1 MAITA
6 NYTTLLDQASGT
18 ADTYLRE
25 AVHNI
30 DRALGD
36 GYAAKHPE
44 LIAAMIRTA
53 SSDFNTSA
61 LIVAIQEASAEL
73 AEALRRGA

>member
-6 NYTTLLDQASGT
+6 NYQTLLGQASGT

-25 AVHNI
+25 AIHNI

-36 GYAAKHPE
+36 GYAAKHSE
-44 LIAAMIRTA
+44 LVAAMIRTA

-61 LIVAIQEASAEL
+61 LIIAIQEASVEL
-73 AEALRRGA
+73 AEAMRRGA

>member
-1 MAITA
+1 MTITA
-6 NYTTLLDQASGT
+6 NYQTLLEQASGT

-25 AVHNI
+25 AMHSI

-53 SSDFNTSA
+53 CSDFNTSA
-61 LIVAIQEASAEL
+61 LIVAIQEAASDL
-73 AEALRRGA
+73 SNALERRS